1 MFNCPIINLLMLPL
15 RKAFKLIVLI
25 MSALKLALFSSISF
39 TLFLS
44 SLVLI
49 CKVNCQFIILQIV
62 LANLLNK
69 TWILILFRWSLS
81 AFRCLIVS
89 ILPWFNFFICMC
101 VCMFVCVCVC
111 VQLCVL
117 LCVRLC
123 VFFYSFN
130 LLFTPPPFLWSVF
143 AYNFLFWCLMSINR
157 NSKVN

>member
-44 SLVLI
+44 SLVLV

-69 TWILILFRWSLS
+69 T
-81 AFRCLIVS
+81 
-89 ILPWFNFFICMC
+89 
-101 VCMFVCVCVC
+101 
-111 VQLCVL
+111 
-117 LCVRLC
+117 
-123 VFFYSFN
+123 
-130 LLFTPPPFLWSVF
+130 
-143 AYNFLFWCLMSINR
+143 
-157 NSKVN
+157 

>member
-44 SLVLI
+44 SLVLV

-101 VCMFVCVCVC
+101 VYVCLCVCVCVC
-111 VQLCVL
+111 NCVCF
-117 LCVRLC
+117 CVCVC
-123 VFFYSFN
+123 VFFFILLTYYLHLHLFCGQSLHIISYSD
-130 LLFTPPPFLWSVF
+130 
-143 AYNFLFWCLMSINR
+143 AWCQ
-157 NSKVN
+157 

>member
-44 SLVLI
+44 SLVLV

-101 VCMFVCVCVC
+101 VYVCLCVCVC
-111 VQLCVL
+111 ATVCASVCASVCFFFIL
-117 LCVRLC
+117 LTYYLHLHLFCGQSLHIIS
-123 VFFYSFN
+123 YSD
-130 LLFTPPPFLWSVF
+130 
-143 AYNFLFWCLMSINR
+143 AWCQ
-157 NSKVN
+157 